1 MANVFGGGSSSSQS
15 GGISKV
21 IPTARD
27 AVSTSSQPTFSSQT
41 NVFGAPT
48 SIGTEGVDLRDFY
61 TKSEVQR
68 LLRTKSDVS
77 SSATKEELDVAVISL
92 EQKIQ
97 EDTIHF
103 VNDNDVDLKIS
114 SSFENVLD
122 YLASN
127 YIEGRYLYSKS
138 EVDEKFNEIDLNEA
152 DLLKRSPDTTLENTI
167 DPQSKFAIALTIKG
181 SSHPEIFSIQE
192 WVDYEDNTVGRVRSD
207 GRVDFYGSMFL
218 GNKIETWRPA
228 LDVNERRISGV
239 ADPIHKLDAVN
250 KKYMEDTVAQV
261 VDDVIREGDL
271 IFTIDC
277 QEY

>member
-1 MANVFGGGSSSSQS
+1 MY
-15 GGISKV
+15 
-21 IPTARD
+21 
-27 AVSTSSQPTFSSQT
+27 

-48 SIGTEGVDLRDFY
+48 PVGTEGVDLRDFY
-61 TKSEVQR
+61 TKSEVRR
-68 LLRTKSDVS
+68 LLRTKSDVH

-97 EDTIHF
+97 ENTIHF

-114 SSFENVLD
+114 SSFQNVLD

-127 YIEGRYLYSKS
+127 YIEGLYLYSKS

-152 DLLKRSPDTTLENTI
+152 DLLKKSPDTTLENTI

-192 WVDYEDNTVGRVRSD
+192 WIDYEDNTVGRVRSD

-228 LDVNERRISGV
+228 LNVNERRISGV
-239 ADPIHKLDAVN
+239 ANPIHALDAVN
-250 KKYMEDTVAQV
+250 KDYVEDYITKIIDNIVQGDDKNYV
-261 VDDVIREGDL
+261 VDALV
-271 IFTIDC
+271 
-277 QEY
+277 Y